1 MPRAATKNAEPK
13 GTILYTGVRLEYAEA
28 VNYTKGA
35 GGLPRHVLL
44 DKVTVSTAP
53 EAECLESERYW
64 PGGARELLAY
74 PEMGG
79 VFKKGYDVVDS
90 FRDDKGRAWIL
101 PASSI
106 PEEALDKPYMGL
118 LVDPSGLEI
127 TSRSVVVLAEPHL
140 ITPLCPFLQT
150 KGDFGKVDRATGIPL
165 IVPYK
170 LEKEALHGESKRWL
184 WRIDGVGIRPLIR
197 SHDPVFGLRRQVSA
211 YAKHCTPFGVATV
224 APTQPTP
231 IELRRTI

>member
-1 MPRAATKNAEPK
+1 MSGTAAKDVEPK

-28 VNYTKGA
+28 VNYAKEV
-35 GGLPRHVLL
+35 GGLPSHVLL

-53 EAECLESERYW
+53 EAERLESERYW
-64 PGGARELLAY
+64 PGVARELLAY
-74 PEMGG
+74 PERGG
-79 VFKKGYDVVDS
+79 VFRKGYDVVDS
-90 FRDDKGRAWIL
+90 FKDDRGREWIL

-106 PEEALDKPYMGL
+106 PEEALGKPYVGL
-118 LVDPSGLEI
+118 FVDPSGLEI

-150 KGDFGKVDRATGIPL
+150 KGDFGKVDGATGIPL

-184 WRIDGVGIRPLIR
+184 WRIDGVGIRPLVR
-197 SHDPVFGLRRQVSA
+197 GHDPVFGLRRQVSA

-224 APTQPTP
+224 AQTRPTP
-231 IELRRTI
+231 VEPRRTT